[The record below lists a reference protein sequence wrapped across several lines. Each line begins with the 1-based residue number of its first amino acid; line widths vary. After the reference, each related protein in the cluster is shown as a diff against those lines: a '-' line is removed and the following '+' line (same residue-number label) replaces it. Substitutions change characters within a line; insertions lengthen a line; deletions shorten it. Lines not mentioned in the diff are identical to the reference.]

1 MKQPLTIHLEDA
13 AGVPAAGERYVLAPL
28 APMIDRNGVQVVGFA
43 MAPTLDLAVGPEP
56 VVGTLDANGEATV
69 LLVPEDLTVKD
80 VDGVGLRWR
89 LTFGANA
96 ETTTT
101 PHVTFGMPTAA
112 LRLDDV
118 LPGASTP

>member
-1 MKQPLTIHLEDA
+1 MKQPLAIHLEDL
-13 AGVPAAGERYVLAPL
+13 AGVPAAGERYALTPL
-28 APMIDRNGVQVVGFA
+28 APTINRNGVQVVGFA
-43 MAPTLDLAVGPEP
+43 LAPTLDLAVGPEP
-56 VVGTLDANGEATV
+56 VTGTLDANGEATV

-80 VDGVGLRWR
+80 ADGVGLRWR

-96 ETTTT
+96 ETTTA
-101 PHVTFGMPTAA
+101 PHITFGMPTAP